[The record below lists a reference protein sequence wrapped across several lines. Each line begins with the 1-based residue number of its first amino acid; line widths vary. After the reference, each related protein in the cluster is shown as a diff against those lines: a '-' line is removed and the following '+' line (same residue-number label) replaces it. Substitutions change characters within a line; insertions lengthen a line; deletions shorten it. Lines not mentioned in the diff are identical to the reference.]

1 VEILTGCVAGPGEGE
16 GLALGEGLGDMPGLG
31 EGLGLGDVPGL
42 AEGLGLGEGVMPPN
56 TLMVA
61 LALLRA
67 SSMWKVPDTQKVNE
81 NDWPGSRSSLSRK
94 LWFRSR
100 TRARLL
106 PILVQVTRVPAFTV
120 SRLGLKGPPPPVIA
134 TLEIAIG
141 SQVGWGL
148 GLGEG
153 LGLCPGL
160 GDGLGLWPGLGDGLG
175 LWPGD
180 GLGEGLEPPP
190 TVMVALA
197 LLRASSMRKV
207 PDTQKVNE
215 ND

>member
-1 VEILTGCVAGPGEGE
+1 
-16 GLALGEGLGDMPGLG
+16 MPGLA
-31 EGLGLGDVPGL
+31 D
-42 AEGLGLGEGVMPPN
+42 GLGLGEGVTPPN

-67 SSMWKVPDTQKVNE
+67 SSMWKVPATQKVNE